1 MDKVWRKYL
10 LGCLLSTL
18 LMLPIGYL
26 IWQSLRLLGYQ
37 EPREAPVVLQYGA
50 LVIILFVM
58 IIVFHFATGDTYNEL
73 QRRRLEKKKH
83 RK

>member
-10 LGCLLSTL
+10 LGCLLSAL

-26 IWQSLRLLGYQ
+26 IWQSLRLLGYP

-58 IIVFHFATGDTYNEL
+58 IFVFHFATGDTYDEL